1 MDHKRGR
8 TCFQATYPF
17 AEMNMNQMVW
27 TKAQGAGGPGTWGL
41 WTRIRFPT
49 GGLGVESG
57 RRRGRPMPAQAPGWV
72 PERDRGRCAAAWK
85 KEWAAQDEAAEAVT
99 SEYQPSPW
107 SPGESLKGFVHKMR
121 LWREGLTLT
130 RVLTAG
136 GAPARADAGAPVRG
150 LLAASSVQR
159 GGAEDWPEAAERGP
173 DRVWAAEG
181 VLGGHLS
188 PEAER
193 RWAVTLRWLSK
204 RDTSHSLSTQE
215 WATHCCISSPCLH
228 PAINHTTNPRQGSLA
243 FIPQVHLRG
252 SRRQKEASRL

>member
-1 MDHKRGR
+1 MHVTRHLDKQFLRTGKCAIDHKRGR

-57 RRRGRPMPAQAPGWV
+57 RRWGGPMPAQAPGWV
-72 PERDRGRCAAAWK
+72 PERDRGHCAAAWK
-85 KEWAAQDEAAEAVT
+85 KEWAAQDEAAEVVT

-107 SPGESLKGFVHKMR
+107 SPGESLKGFVCKMR

-159 GGAEDWPEAAERGP
+159 GGAKDWPEAAERGP
-173 DRVWAAEG
+173 DRGWAAEG
-181 VLGGHLS
+181 VLGGYLS
-188 PEAER
+188 RSRKKMGCHAE
-193 RWAVTLRWLSK
+193 VTFQEGYFAQPFHPRVSSTLLHQQPLPPS
-204 RDTSHSLSTQE
+204 SHQP
-215 WATHCCISSPCLH
+215 HD
-228 PAINHTTNPRQGSLA
+228 
-243 FIPQVHLRG
+243 
-252 SRRQKEASRL
+252 